1 MVIFHSYV
9 KLPEGIKV
17 QSSKHGGF
25 GKDRSEPQH
34 GGKQEQNRTKGSTWQ
49 WKPSGNRSLFTCVRA
64 LPIAT
69 LQCLYNRICSHVFLE
84 QP

>member
-1 MVIFHSYV
+1 MLNYQRVSKFKVPSMVD
-9 KLPEGIKV
+9 LE
-17 QSSKHGGF
+17 
-25 GKDRSEPQH
+25 KDRSEPQH